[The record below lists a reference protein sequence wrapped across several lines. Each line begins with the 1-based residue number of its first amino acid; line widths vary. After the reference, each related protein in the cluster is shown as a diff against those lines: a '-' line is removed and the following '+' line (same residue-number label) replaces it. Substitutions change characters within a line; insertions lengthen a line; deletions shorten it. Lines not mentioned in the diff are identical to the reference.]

1 MRIVVPKIN
10 SATDNPE
17 CLIGDENFLLTRGYH
32 KKVAVTVRRQIK
44 REI

>member
-10 SATDNPE
+10 FATDNPE
-17 CLIGDENFLLTRGYH
+17 CLIGEENSFLTRGYH
-32 KKVAVTVRRQIK
+32 RKVAVTVKRQIK